1 MTIFELPKVRSLVT
15 RKKSCP
21 EVYSHQWRLNFA
33 KAIGSLMKTPG
44 SKGKVRLRKKLPKVL
59 PSQGT
64 MLANN
69 E

>member
-1 MTIFELPKVRSLVT
+1 MKFFKREKSSDQE
-15 RKKSCP
+15 KSCP

-33 KAIGSLMKTPG
+33 KAIGSLLKTPG
-44 SKGKVRLRKKLPKVL
+44 SEGKFRHRKKLPEVL
-59 PSQGT
+59 LSQGT